1 MDFMGLIIMQNKL
14 KQETPAVLE
23 DLHKANI
30 RTVMVTGQCIN
41 IHITKEKLFLN
52 RFILNVVYEVKMFVL
67 IHWDNA
73 MFMQE

>member
-30 RTVMVTGQCIN
+30 RTVMVTGECDSEAQ
-41 IHITKEKLFLN
+41 
-52 RFILNVVYEVKMFVL
+52 VV
-67 IHWDNA
+67 
-73 MFMQE
+73 